1 MSDKQP
7 EKPEHKY
14 QPGEGIRSMRTTGVF
29 RVVNYELYAKPNI
42 VIMTLG
48 LIGFGSVLGYIAYMR
63 SKYESQ
69 GYYAALQED
78 GQEVYTKRRS
88 KWE

>member
-1 MSDKQP
+1 MGDKQP

-48 LIGFGSVLGYIAYMR
+48 LIGFGSVLAYIGYMR

-78 GQEVYTKRRS
+78 GTEVFAKRRS